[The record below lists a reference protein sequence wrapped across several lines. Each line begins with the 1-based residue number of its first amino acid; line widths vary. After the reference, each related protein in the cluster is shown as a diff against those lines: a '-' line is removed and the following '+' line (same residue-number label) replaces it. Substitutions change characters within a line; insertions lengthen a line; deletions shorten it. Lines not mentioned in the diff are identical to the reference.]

1 MSCPT
6 IVNEY
11 RACAGELTEC
21 DHLRFW
27 EGRLRFCM
35 LSASRTLARTAC
47 QSHSL
52 EKKIQKTSHYG
63 GTERRYAYKSDPSR
77 AYSSSLPLFWS
88 HIDTLVLSI
97 KAPGEPKF
105 YTILPYVI
113 ASWFIVPCLTLKSSW
128 PGGRCI
134 HTLPSST
141 GPCP

>member
-1 MSCPT
+1 MNTGHVPVSLQNATTYASGKAGYVSVCCLHRAPWPGQL
-6 IVNEY
+6 VN
-11 RACAGELTEC
+11 RIP
-21 DHLRFW
+21 W
-27 EGRLRFCM
+27 KK
-35 LSASRTLARTAC
+35 
-47 QSHSL
+47 
-52 EKKIQKTSHYG
+52 KKIQKTSHYG

-141 GPCP
+141 GLCP

>member
-1 MSCPT
+1 MRP
-6 IVNEY
+6 
-11 RACAGELTEC
+11 LTLLGRQATFLYVVC
-21 DHLRFW
+21 IAHL
-27 EGRLRFCM
+27 GQVS
-35 LSASRTLARTAC
+35 LSIAFLGKK
-47 QSHSL
+47 
-52 EKKIQKTSHYG
+52 KKIQKTSHYG

-141 GPCP
+141 GLCP

>member
-52 EKKIQKTSHYG
+52 EKKIQKPRTTEVRRGATHTKATLLARIQAVSHFFG
-63 GTERRYAYKSDPSR
+63 
-77 AYSSSLPLFWS
+77 L
-88 HIDTLVLSI
+88 I
-97 KAPGEPKF
+97 
-105 YTILPYVI
+105 
-113 ASWFIVPCLTLKSSW
+113 LTL
-128 PGGRCI
+128 
-134 HTLPSST
+134 
-141 GPCP
+141 